1 MIIIEYNLIAYISSM
16 ACPANGDFFFLVS
29 TNCCIFS
36 ECILE
41 TGCISMDV
49 Y

>member
-16 ACPANGDFFFLVS
+16 ACPANGDFFSFLFQPIAASSV
-29 TNCCIFS
+29 N
-36 ECILE
+36 
-41 TGCISMDV
+41 V